1 MSTLNTVLEVLVM
14 AIKEEK
20 EKNIPFGKEIEWS
33 LFADDNDAIHR
44 KS

>member
-14 AIKEEK
+14 AIEEK
-20 EKNIPFGKEIEWS
+20 EKNIPFRKEIEWS